1 MADVLWINGRFT
13 TTDEP
18 VIRVEDRGF
27 QFGDAVYEVFKF
39 LGRGPIFLS
48 EHYRRMERGLAE
60 IEIANPWSG
69 LDDFAAMAAALL
81 ERTSFDDGI
90 VYVQVSRGVAE
101 RSHFYAEDL
110 VPTAIAY
117 SRRFRFPD
125 AASKEVGIRV
135 ITTPDLRWKRCDVKS
150 VNLVANALAKK
161 KAQRAGAVEAVL
173 IDDGMVREGASSNFF
188 VVRRGVVITHL
199 LDPHILPGVV
209 RDRTISL
216 ALEAKIGV
224 DERPLREAE
233 LFDVDEAF
241 ITSTTNGVMPVTAI
255 DGRPVGSGQR
265 GPVTAE
271 LQRLFDLCEVRSQKA
286 EGRSERRA

>member
-1 MADVLWINGRFT
+1 MADILGMNGRFT
-13 TTDEP
+13 RADEP

-48 EHYRRMERGLAE
+48 GHYRRMERGLAE

-69 LDDFAAMAAALL
+69 LDDFAAMPAALL

-101 RSHFYAEDL
+101 RSHFCAEAL
-110 VPTAIAY
+110 VTTAIAY

-173 IDDGMVREGASSNFF
+173 IDDGLVREGRRSHFF
-188 VVRRGVVITHL
+188 VVRRGHVI
-199 LDPHILPGVV
+199 PHPLHPPILPGRV
-209 RDRTISL
+209 RDRTLSL
-216 ALEAKIGV
+216 ALEAKIRV
-224 DERPLREAE
+224 DEQPFREAE
-233 LFDVDEAF
+233 LLHV
-241 ITSTTNGVMPVTAI
+241 S
-255 DGRPVGSGQR
+255 
-265 GPVTAE
+265 
-271 LQRLFDLCEVRSQKA
+271 
-286 EGRSERRA
+286 

>member
-1 MADVLWINGRFT
+1 MADILGMNGRFT

-39 LGRGPIFLS
+39 RGRGPIFLS

-81 ERTSFDDGI
+81 ECTSFGDGI

-125 AASKEVGIRV
+125 AASKEVGI
-135 ITTPDLRWKRCDVKS
+135 
-150 VNLVANALAKK
+150 
-161 KAQRAGAVEAVL
+161 
-173 IDDGMVREGASSNFF
+173 
-188 VVRRGVVITHL
+188 GVVSQ
-199 LDPHILPGVV
+199 PH
-209 RDRTISL
+209 RR
-216 ALEAKIGV
+216 
-224 DERPLREAE
+224 
-233 LFDVDEAF
+233 
-241 ITSTTNGVMPVTAI
+241 
-255 DGRPVGSGQR
+255 
-265 GPVTAE
+265 
-271 LQRLFDLCEVRSQKA
+271 RS
-286 EGRSERRA
+286 RS